1 MILPGWLAS
10 QIRTARAAVK
20 YLHNPLHAMISPEDD
35 EVVRELEVFV
45 TDSTLDLF
53 LLQFPLRPQ
62 FAGATIPPRFPSARF
77 KKQFK
82 RLEVEIPFESPSS
95 SSSSQKPA
103 IKQTFHSATV
113 AKSTCLAA
121 AIIRDDAM
129 HITPLQDVLQMRPL
143 FKSKQGA
150 GKWDDVEG
158 DSDGEEANKE
168 VPPLEQVLLKRRETE
183 RTQSARTQSYTHMQQ
198 QEEGDPWLRLT
209 AYGMD
214 TPESYAA
221 AQQCL
226 LYHPDAK
233 DEDVMDVD
241 A

>member
-1 MILPGWLAS
+1 MQYS
-10 QIRTARAAVK
+10 DD
-20 YLHNPLHAMISPEDD
+20 DD
-35 EVVRELEVFV
+35 EVIRELDVFV

-82 RLEVEIPFESPSS
+82 KLEVEIPFESPSS
-95 SSSSQKPA
+95 SSSSASSFSHNKPA

-113 AKSTCLAA
+113 ARGTCLAA
-121 AIIRDDAM
+121 AIIRDNAM

-143 FKSKQGA
+143 FKSKQGTGSWGA
-150 GKWDDVEG
+150 KDEADDDSEG
-158 DSDGEEANKE
+158 EDVKDLP
-168 VPPLEQVLLKRRETE
+168 VEQVHMKRRETE

-209 AYGMD
+209 AYGME
-214 TPESYAA
+214 TPESFS
-221 AQQCL
+221 AQHGL
-226 LYHPDAK
+226 VYVGGEK
-233 DEDVMDVD
+233 DEDAMEIYE
-241 A
+241 